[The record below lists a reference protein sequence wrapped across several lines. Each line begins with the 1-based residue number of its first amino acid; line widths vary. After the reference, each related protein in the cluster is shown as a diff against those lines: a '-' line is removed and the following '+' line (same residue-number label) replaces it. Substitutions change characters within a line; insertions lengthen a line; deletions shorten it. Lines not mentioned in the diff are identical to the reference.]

1 MVHHTLETVVVVAL
15 VVEVP
20 MEVQVVTVA
29 LATTV
34 VPVVNQ
40 DLTQRPVAQKPMVQE
55 LPQEEH
61 QTHTISQALQLVA
74 QEVIQELM
82 DWQL

>member
-1 MVHHTLETVVVVAL
+1 MHHTLETVVVVAL

-55 LPQEEH
+55 LLQEAH
-61 QTHTISQALQLVA
+61 QTHTISQALQ
-74 QEVIQELM
+74 
-82 DWQL
+82 